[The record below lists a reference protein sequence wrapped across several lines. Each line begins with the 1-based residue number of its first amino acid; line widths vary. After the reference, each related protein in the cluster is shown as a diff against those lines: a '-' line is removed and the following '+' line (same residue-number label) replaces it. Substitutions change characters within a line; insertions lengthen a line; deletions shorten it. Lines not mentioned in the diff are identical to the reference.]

1 MGETVTAEA
10 ARPHVPSLQ
19 VLQTFLTAVSAIS
32 DEPERARLTATGL
45 PSLLPCHFSG
55 VALLDESEDS
65 WNLVAQNDGVQLSA
79 AKTKQILN
87 ELEPSLRKAF
97 SEATVLVDIGEPETS
112 ASRLCP
118 SIEQLGVRRLIAV
131 PLRTLRK
138 RLGALLLGRA
148 ESETFTREEEES
160 LLTLAEHFSI
170 GIDNLRL
177 YEAVKRSESR
187 VQQIYHHTPVMLH
200 SINRAGNL
208 VEVNDYWL
216 TVMGYERNEV
226 LGRRSTDFLTKPSRD
241 WALSTAIPQLFR
253 TGAEKELELQFVKKN
268 GEVIDVLLSAIVEYD
283 ERGRVERT
291 LTFMVDVTERKRA
304 EEAVRQARDELEIRV
319 KERTAELSA
328 ATIRLAE
335 LQSQLEQENLY
346 LQEEI
351 KTQHNFD
358 DIIGDSLAIKKA
370 LADVETVAGTD
381 ANVLIT
387 GETGTGKELL
397 ARAVHNLSPRK
408 EKPLI
413 KVNCASIPR
422 ELFESEFFGHVRG
435 AFTGAIKERLGRF
448 ELADGG
454 TLFLDEVCEI
464 PIELQSKLLRV
475 LQEGEYERI
484 GEEKTRTVDV
494 RIIAATNR
502 NFEKEIPAG
511 RFRSDLY
518 FRLSVFP
525 IECPP
530 LVARLED
537 IPLLTMHFV
546 AQACRRFGVAEIPIP
561 QSQSRRLQSYHWPG
575 NIRELQNV
583 IERAVIT
590 ARSGTFHCEL
600 PSTDAD
606 RVSEKPSR
614 PLTMPPSATGILS
627 YAELKQQEH
636 ENVLAALKQT
646 NWKVAGPSGAAELLR
661 VTPSTLATR
670 MKVLGIQRPN

>member
-1 MGETVTAEA
+1 MGEPVTAEA
-10 ARPHVPSLQ
+10 ARPDVPSPQ
-19 VLQTFLTAVSAIS
+19 VLHAFLTAVSAVN
-32 DEPERARLTATGL
+32 DELERARLTATGL
-45 PSLLPCHFSG
+45 SSLLPCHFSG
-55 VALLDESEDS
+55 VALLDESEDG

-87 ELEPSLRKAF
+87 ELEPSLRKTF
-97 SEATVLVDIGEPETS
+97 REAAVLVDIGESETS
-112 ASRLCP
+112 ASSLYP

-131 PLRTLRK
+131 PLRTLRN
-138 RLGALLLGRA
+138 RLGTLLLGRA
-148 ESETFTREEEES
+148 ESETLTREEEET

-177 YEAVKRSESR
+177 NEAVKRSELR

-200 SINRAGNL
+200 SMNRAGNL
-208 VEVNDYWL
+208 VEINDYWL

-226 LGRRSTDFLTKPSRD
+226 LGRNATDFLTKPSRD
-241 WALSTAIPQLFR
+241 WALSTAIPQLFK

-291 LTFMVDVTERKRA
+291 LAFIVDVTERKRA

-319 KERTAELSA
+319 KERTAELSR

-358 DIIGDSLAIKKA
+358 EIIGDSPAIKKA

-530 LVARLED
+530 LAARLED
-537 IPLLTMHFV
+537 IPLLTRHFV
-546 AQACRRFGVAEIPIP
+546 AQACRRFGVADIPIP
-561 QSQSRRLQSYHWPG
+561 QSQCRRLQSYHWPG

-600 PSTDAD
+600 PSTDAEGA
-606 RVSEKPSR
+606 SEKSSR
-614 PLTMPPSATGILS
+614 PLTMPPAAMEILS

-646 NWKVAGPSGAAELLR
+646 NWKVAGPSGAAELLG
-661 VTPSTLATR
+661 VKPSTLATR